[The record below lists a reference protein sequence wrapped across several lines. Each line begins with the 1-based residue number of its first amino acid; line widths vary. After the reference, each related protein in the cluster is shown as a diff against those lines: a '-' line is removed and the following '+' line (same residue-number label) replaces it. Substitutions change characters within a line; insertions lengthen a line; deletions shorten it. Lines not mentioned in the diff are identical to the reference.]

1 MLLVL
6 GLTLVLVGFG
16 YLLFTLALSRT
27 KKPVRLRGFDPELFV
42 FVVPA
47 LDEERVIGRT
57 VLNLLEACGSLGR
70 VVVVDDGST
79 DRTAQILAMVGS
91 DRLSVVERRLP
102 DARLGKGAALNDA
115 YRFIRRNV
123 LAMGLDPQQVVV
135 GIVDA
140 DGRLEPD
147 ALDRVSPYFRDPGV
161 GAVQLLVRIRNR
173 ARWLARFQ
181 DYEFLV
187 FSSLTQTAREKLGSV
202 GLGGN
207 GQFTRLSALMD
218 LGDEPW
224 SSCLTE
230 DLDLGVRLAVR
241 GWENRFCGDTTVDQQ
256 GLTSM
261 RSLVRQRTRWAQ
273 GHFQCWRLLP
283 RIAASDLPT
292 TTVLDMSYYLIAP
305 AMVLVQS
312 LVFTLGWLW
321 FAYVVAGEPGA
332 WVSPRAAVSVALM
345 YLFSMG
351 PGLYL
356 TNVYRRR
363 SAELSLVQAFVMAHL
378 LVLYNY
384 LWYAAEWRA
393 IWRILRRR
401 SGWTKTARAAEAGDV
416 VLAPVGLRA

>member
-1 MLLVL
+1 MLYVL
-6 GLTLVLVGFG
+6 AVTLVIVGFG
-16 YLLFTLALSRT
+16 YLLCTLLLSRT
-27 KKPVRLRGFDPELFV
+27 KKPVRMRGFDPELFV

-57 VLNLLEACGSLGR
+57 VLNLLEACGDRGP
-70 VVVVDDGST
+70 VVVINDGST
-79 DRTAQILAMVGS
+79 DGTADILSMVAS
-91 DRLSVVERRLP
+91 DRLSVLERRAP
-102 DARLGKGAALNDA
+102 NARQGKGAALNEA
-115 YRFIRRNV
+115 YRFIRHNV
-123 LAMGLDPQQVVV
+123 LASGLDPHDVVV

-140 DGRLEPD
+140 DGRLESD
-147 ALDRVSPYFRDPGV
+147 ALAHVSPYFRDRRV

-207 GQFTRLSALMD
+207 GQFTRLAALMD
-218 LGDEPW
+218 LGEEPW
-224 SSCLTE
+224 SGCLTE
-230 DLDLGVRLAVR
+230 DLDLGVRLAVE
-241 GWENRFCGDTTVDQQ
+241 GWENRFCGETFVDQQ

-283 RIAASDLPT
+283 RIAKSDLPT

-305 AMVLVQS
+305 AMVLLQS
-312 LVFTLGWLW
+312 LVFTIGWVW
-321 FAYVVAGEPGA
+321 FAVDVAADPGT
-332 WVSPRAAVSVALM
+332 WLSMRAAVFVAMM
-345 YLFSMG
+345 YVLSMG

-356 TNVYRRR
+356 TNIYRRR
-363 SAELSLVQAFVMAHL
+363 SAELSFLQGFVMAHL

-401 SGWTKTARAAEAGDV
+401 SGWVKTARAAEPAEAV
-416 VLAPVGLRA
+416 FA

>member
-1 MLLVL
+1 VL
-6 GLTLVLVGFG
+6 YVFALTLVIVGLG
-16 YLLFTLALSRT
+16 YLVVTLALSRV
-27 KKPVRLRGFDPELFV
+27 KKPIRMRGFDPELFV

-57 VLNLLEACGSLGR
+57 VLNLLAACGDRGR
-70 VVVVDDGST
+70 VVVVNDGSA
-79 DRTAQILAMVGS
+79 DRTAEILAMVGT
-91 DRLSVVERRLP
+91 DRVSVLERRAP
-102 DARLGKGAALNDA
+102 NARHGKGAALNEA
-115 YRFIRRNV
+115 YRFIRHNV
-123 LAMGLDPQQVVV
+123 LAQGIDPQQVVV

-140 DGRLEPD
+140 DGRLEAD
-147 ALDRVSPYFRDPGV
+147 ALERVSPYFRDPGV

-207 GQFTRLSALMD
+207 GQFTRLAALMD
-218 LGDEPW
+218 LGDDPW
-224 SSCLTE
+224 TACLTE
-230 DLDLGVRLAVR
+230 DLDLGVRLAVA
-241 GWENRFCGDTTVDQQ
+241 GWENRFCGETYVDQQ
-256 GLTSM
+256 GLTSI

-283 RIAASDLPT
+283 RIARSDLPT

-312 LVFTLGWLW
+312 LVFSLGWAW
-321 FAYVVAGEPGA
+321 FAYEVAGDPGT
-332 WVSPRAAVSVALM
+332 WLSPRAGVYLALM
-345 YLFSMG
+345 YLISMG

-356 TNVYRRR
+356 TNIYRRR
-363 SAELSLVQAFVMAHL
+363 STELSLAQGFAMAHL

-401 SGWTKTARAAEAGDV
+401 SGWVKTARASEGAEGV
-416 VLAPVGLRA
+416 FVT

>member
-1 MLLVL
+1 MFFVFA
-6 GLTLVLVGFG
+6 LTLVIVGLG
-16 YLLFTLALSRT
+16 YLVFTLALSRHA
-27 KKPVRLRGFDPELFV
+27 KPVRLRGFDPELFV

-57 VLNLLEACGSLGR
+57 VLNLLAACGERGR
-70 VVVVDDGST
+70 VVVVNDGST
-79 DRTAQILAMVGS
+79 DRTAQILDMVGS
-91 DRLSVVERRLP
+91 ERVSVLERRAP
-102 DARLGKGAALNDA
+102 NARQGKGAALNEA
-115 YRFIRRNV
+115 YRFIRHNV
-123 LAMGLDPQQVVV
+123 LAQGIDPAHVVI

-147 ALDRVSPYFRDPGV
+147 ALQRVSPYFRDPGV

-207 GQFTRLSALMD
+207 GQFTRLAALMD
-218 LGDEPW
+218 LGDDPW
-224 SSCLTE
+224 SDCLTE
-230 DLDLGVRLAVR
+230 DLDLGVRLAVS
-241 GWENRFCGDTTVDQQ
+241 GWENRFCGDTFVDQQ
-256 GLTSM
+256 GLTSV

-312 LVFTLGWLW
+312 LIFTLGWAW
-321 FAYVVAGEPGA
+321 FAWDVAGDPGS
-332 WVSPRAAVSVALM
+332 WVSVRAGAYLGLM
-345 YLFSMG
+345 YVFSMG

-356 TNVYRRR
+356 TNIYRRR
-363 SAELSLVQAFVMAHL
+363 SSEVSLAQGFVMAHL
-378 LVLYNY
+378 LVIYNY

-393 IWRILRRR
+393 IWRLLRRR
-401 SGWTKTARAAEAGDV
+401 SGWVKTARSTEGAEA
-416 VLAPVGLRA
+416 AFAA